1 VSLKAPADWTVQ
13 PAAVRLPVVGAR
25 KTATATFHVT
35 ASSTASGGTAQLT
48 GAARYVVAGAGAR
61 QVSGSASVA
70 VPFSS
75 LTAAYNT
82 VGITDNS
89 NPSPGNFDGSGYS
102 YSAQS
107 LASAGITPGSTVNS
121 GGFGFTWPNVATG
134 QPDVVTT
141 NGQVVDLSGSG
152 YELAFLGAASNG
164 TATGQVTVG
173 YTDGTTSTG
182 TITLSDWYADAAVSG
197 DSLVATAGWNEP
209 AGSTLDPNHQVS
221 LYQSTVQ
228 LNPNKTVAWVQLPVN
243 SSMHVF
249 ATAFGPVAYPSLS
262 AAFNNVGI
270 TDDAN
275 PSVGDYGGPGFSF
288 SSEALA
294 SAGITPGGTVTS
306 GGFSFT
312 WPNVAAGQLDN
323 ATPNGQVVTL
333 SGAGSQLAFLGAANN
348 GTATGQV
355 TVGYTDGTT
364 STGTI
369 TLSDWYSDAAVTGDS
384 LVATT
389 AHWNAPSGS
398 GLDPNHQVSLY
409 LTTVPLTA
417 GKTVA
422 YVELPTSGNLHLFAT
437 AIS

>member
-1 VSLKAPADWTVQ
+1 
-13 PAAVRLPVVGAR
+13 
-25 KTATATFHVT
+25 
-35 ASSTASGGTAQLT
+35 
-48 GAARYVVAGAGAR
+48 
-61 QVSGSASVA
+61 
-70 VPFSS
+70 
-75 LTAAYNT
+75 
-82 VGITDNS
+82 
-89 NPSPGNFDGSGYS
+89 
-102 YSAQS
+102 
-107 LASAGITPGSTVNS
+107 
-121 GGFGFTWPNVATG
+121 
-134 QPDVVTT
+134 
-141 NGQVVDLSGSG
+141 
-152 YELAFLGAASNG
+152 
-164 TATGQVTVG
+164 
-173 YTDGTTSTG
+173 
-182 TITLSDWYADAAVSG
+182 
-197 DSLVATAGWNEP
+197 
-209 AGSTLDPNHQVS
+209 
-221 LYQSTVQ
+221 
-228 LNPNKTVAWVQLPVN
+228 
-243 SSMHVF
+243 MHVF

-275 PSVGDYGGPGFSF
+275 TSAGDYGGPGYSF
-288 SSEALA
+288 SAEALA

-312 WPNVAAGQLDN
+312 WPNVAAGQPDN

-369 TLSDWYSDAAVTGDS
+369 TLSDWYSNAAVTGDS

-389 AHWNAPSGS
+389 AHWNAPSGQ
-398 GLDPNHQVSLY
+398 PAHQVSLY
-409 LTTVPLTA
+409 LSTVPLTA